1 MHRPLPS
8 AAQGQASLLRKIDA
22 ARSSTL
28 LFLFN
33 FQRRTLLGCFFA
45 SGPAGFPLEPSAWA
59 PRGGRTAFPSQIPV
73 AWHGARLPALPEA
86 DFAHVVRYTQGH
98 NFELSLSAAQV
109 KELVGLFLAQPTD
122 LEADEAD
129 EADCEAATV
138 RKPHPADF
146 GPRKWRKGS
155 Y

>member
-1 MHRPLPS
+1 MQS
-8 AAQGQASLLRKIDA
+8 AARACR
-22 ARSSTL
+22 
-28 LFLFN
+28 
-33 FQRRTLLGCFFA
+33 
-45 SGPAGFPLEPSAWA
+45 
-59 PRGGRTAFPSQIPV
+59 
-73 AWHGARLPALPEA
+73 LPEA

-129 EADCEAATV
+129 CEAATV